1 MTATRPIFAKRKIF
15 TLHLRSGALTLGKRT
30 LIMGV
35 LNVTPDSFSDGGQ
48 FLKLDQAV
56 SRALEIEDQG
66 ADMLDVG
73 GESTRP
79 GSTVTNAEEEIRRV
93 EPLLRKI
100 VPMLKIPVSIDT
112 RKARV
117 AELAVAAG
125 AQIVNDV
132 SGFQFDPE
140 MPHAIARLKVP
151 LILMHMR
158 GEPET
163 MQKMGF
169 ARNAIRDVTNGL
181 RNSIKSARAAGLKKS
196 QLIIDPGI
204 GFGKSFTQNFELIA
218 NLPTLAKL
226 GFPLMIG
233 TSRKGFLGHVLG
245 GKKADE
251 RIWATASTVTATI
264 LAGAHIVRVHDVK
277 EMVEVARTTDALIA
291 ANS

>member
-1 MTATRPIFAKRKIF
+1 MSATFPIFAKRKIF
-15 TLHLRSGALTLGKRT
+15 TLRLRSAVLTLGKRT

-48 FLKLDQAV
+48 FSKLDQAV

-66 ADMLDVG
+66 ADILDIG

-79 GSTVTNAEEEIRRV
+79 GSTGTNVEEEMRRV

-100 VPMLKIPVSIDT
+100 VPRLKIPVSIDT

-117 AELAVAAG
+117 AELAMAAG

-140 MPHAIARLKVP
+140 MPGTTARLKVP
-151 LILMHMR
+151 VILMHMR
-158 GEPET
+158 GRPET
-163 MQKMGF
+163 MQKIGF

-181 RNSIKSARAAGLKKS
+181 RHSIKSARAAGLKKS
-196 QLIIDPGI
+196 QIIIDPGI
-204 GFGKSFTQNFELIA
+204 GFGKSFAQNFELIA
-218 NLPTLAKL
+218 HLPALATL
-226 GFPLMIG
+226 GYPLMIG
-233 TSRKGFLGHVLG
+233 TSRKGFLGHILG
-245 GKKADE
+245 GKMADE